1 MYTLLTFLNN
11 PINFHYFFYSIPTS
25 PNCNLPPMTPSTIE
39 FYSKEAKLSGLP
51 VIPFAYP
58 TCVLVD
64 RMKNKTKD
72 EQILSENAKNNSAIK
87 KKSSNIS
94 DEMTE
99 TEVPKSPPGTL
110 ESIGKNYALKIY
122 DQFAL
127 NKY

>member
-1 MYTLLTFLNN
+1 LHKTQNNNTSTEEHSPENSAENPSSLN
-11 PINFHYFFYSIPTS
+11 SIPTS

-72 EQILSENAKNNSAIK
+72 
-87 KKSSNIS
+87 
-94 DEMTE
+94 
-99 TEVPKSPPGTL
+99 
-110 ESIGKNYALKIY
+110 
-122 DQFAL
+122 
-127 NKY
+127 